1 MPCTCTTW
9 LCTQGW
15 AAFSLDYKVEWP
27 LSIVLSRGAL
37 SRYQMLFQHL
47 FFCKHVERRL
57 CNTWLSQQATKEL
70 RLGDLF
76 AQWHGLRHRMLHFMQ
91 NLTYYMMTE
100 VLEPRWHELEQTIA
114 KVKDVDA
121 VRVAMRACGGGRV
134 GWLMEVVV
142 AWTAQVR
149 ARRLPVQMLGP
160 VLADAHTLGAAEG
173 GVTVGWPVPAVL
185 LLLRV

>member
-1 MPCTCTTW
+1 MYVKAGESTVC
-9 LCTQGW
+9 
-15 AAFSLDYKVEWP
+15 
-27 LSIVLSRGAL
+27 
-37 SRYQMLFQHL
+37 QHH
-47 FFCKHVERRL
+47 KAE
-57 CNTWLSQQATKEL
+57 
-70 RLGDLF
+70 
-76 AQWHGLRHRMLHFMQ
+76 
-91 NLTYYMMTE
+91 
-100 VLEPRWHELEQTIA
+100 EPQICMQTIA